1 MDKIS
6 KIQNFAFL
14 TACIISDKGA
24 NMFFYSLLYPG
35 MKVWKLPFEDFHT
48 VMNMSGNW
56 YFVKQGVILPVV
68 LYG

>member
-1 MDKIS
+1 
-6 KIQNFAFL
+6 
-14 TACIISDKGA
+14 
-24 NMFFYSLLYPG
+24 MFFYSLLYPG